1 MTANKRHSRETEYI
15 MLKKISCILLSLCF
29 VLSLASCSIRRQTT
43 GVSVYTHDEYHFSF
57 TRPADFSEVET
68 VENEE
73 NSDECD
79 IFFKDPETDRVIT
92 LSCKFNPNENFYE
105 YATQN
110 NFDKNK
116 ITCVNQNTFIYDER
130 DSVTP
135 SYSLISA
142 TKRMIFKAE
151 YKYSD
156 KESTVDRDV
165 CDSLAFEFDVY
176 ANTPKQ
182 NPLLSDK
189 IYLYQDKFSVKI
201 PANADYKLSP
211 EEEQNSS
218 AAADDSDDETH
229 IPSPYTDITAIG
241 KHYTASYKLAPSE
254 KAFLKLGDITAQTAL
269 VIEKTHITEVSGG
282 LITDLSLSKGQLL
295 TCSQGNYIFIPFT
308 CMYNGNAS
316 YGAYA
321 AGYSSEGYFYEYT
334 YACTNNAPDGE
345 TEQFTQMLQSV
356 TFE

>member
-1 MTANKRHSRETEYI
+1 

-57 TRPADFSEVET
+57 TRPSAFSEVEIA
-68 VENEE
+68 ESEE

-79 IFFKDPETDRVIT
+79 IFFKDPESDRVIT
-92 LSCKFNPNENFYE
+92 LSCKFNPNGNFYN

-110 NFDKNK
+110 GFDKSK

-130 DSVTP
+130 DSDIP

-156 KESTVDRDV
+156 KENTADRNV
-165 CDSLAFEFDVY
+165 CDSLEFEFDIY

-182 NPLLSDK
+182 NPLLSEK

-201 PANADYKLSP
+201 PANTNYKLSP
-211 EEEQNSS
+211 EQVPDNSDI
-218 AAADDSDDETH
+218 ADDSEEVA
-229 IPSPYTDITAIG
+229 PSPYTDITATS
-241 KHYTASYKLAPSE
+241 KYYTASYKIAPSE
-254 KAFLKLGDITAQTAL
+254 KAFLKLADITAQMAL
-269 VIEKTHITEVSGG
+269 VIEKAHITEVSGG
-282 LITDLSLSKGQLL
+282 LITDLTLSKGELL
-295 TCSQGNYIFIPFT
+295 TCSQGNYIFVPFT
-308 CMYNGNAS
+308 CTYNKNAG

-321 AGYSSEGYFYEYT
+321 AGYSTDGYFYEYT
-334 YACTNNAPDGE
+334 YACANDAPDGE
-345 TEQFTQMLQSV
+345 SEQFRQMLQSV